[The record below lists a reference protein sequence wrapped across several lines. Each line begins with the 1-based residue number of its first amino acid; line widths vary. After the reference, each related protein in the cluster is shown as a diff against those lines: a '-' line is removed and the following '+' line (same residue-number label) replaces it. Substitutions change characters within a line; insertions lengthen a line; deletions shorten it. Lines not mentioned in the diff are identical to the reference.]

1 MYFLEKYH
9 SVEFFEQHVYK
20 ISSQESNWKIK
31 SSKKMSNQTLG
42 ELVKIADKITIDE
55 IKGKKVMLKI
65 SWFDLKGVRK
75 SKKFL
80 LTEKDKIE
88 F

>member
-1 MYFLEKYH
+1 M
-9 SVEFFEQHVYK
+9 
-20 ISSQESNWKIK
+20 I
-31 SSKKMSNQTLG
+31 NQTLS
-42 ELVKIADKITIDE
+42 ELVKVADTVSVDE
-55 IKGKKVMLKI
+55 INGKKVILKI

-80 LTEKDKIE
+80 LNEKDEIE

>member
-1 MYFLEKYH
+1 M
-9 SVEFFEQHVYK
+9 
-20 ISSQESNWKIK
+20 SS
-31 SSKKMSNQTLG
+31 QTLG
-42 ELVKIADKITIDE
+42 ELVKMADQITIDE
-55 IKGKKVMLKI
+55 VKGKKVILKI
-65 SWFDLKGVRK
+65 SWFDLKGVKK

>member
-1 MYFLEKYH
+1 
-9 SVEFFEQHVYK
+9 
-20 ISSQESNWKIK
+20 
-31 SSKKMSNQTLG
+31 MSNQTLG

-55 IKGKKVMLKI
+55 IKGKKVTMKK

-75 SKKFL
+75 SKKFI

-88 F
+88 I